1 MVKCVS
7 EYTQG
12 PVSSAKM
19 AEAGENISVVVSLI
33 MSRMFPDIVIYLG
46 VHLLRGYTNRC
57 V

>member
-7 EYTQG
+7 ENTQG

-33 MSRMFPDIVIYLG
+33 ISWVFPDTIDCLG
-46 VHLLRGYTNRC
+46 VH
-57 V
+57 

>member
-7 EYTQG
+7 ENTQG

-33 MSRMFPDIVIYLG
+33 MSRVSPYTIDCLG
-46 VHLLRGYTNRC
+46 VH
-57 V
+57 